1 MVLEITPKMN
11 QCAHITI
18 KQHVNLPI
26 LKRNTNASQQKNPKE
41 LAPCC
46 RPSEWR

>member
-18 KQHVNLPI
+18 KQHL
-26 LKRNTNASQQKNPKE
+26 NPPTKE
-41 LAPCC
+41 KYECISAEE
-46 RPSEWR
+46 S

>member
-18 KQHVNLPI
+18 KQHL
-26 LKRNTNASQQKNPKE
+26 NPPTKKCE
-41 LAPCC
+41 CISAEE
-46 RPSEWR
+46 S

>member
-18 KQHVNLPI
+18 KQQLNLPTKKKYECI
-26 LKRNTNASQQKNPKE
+26 SAEES
-41 LAPCC
+41 
-46 RPSEWR
+46 